1 MVGRKQIRPRYIKE
15 VGDITEE
22 HLQYTIN
29 TMYNMR
35 LKDPVQWGKISA
47 GKLANYL
54 KVFNA
59 KVKNEIL
66 STLIERNAVEVSKE
80 SYQTKRRVESTTY
93 YSLTQELLDE
103 AG

>member
-1 MVGRKQIRPRYIKE
+1 MAGRKQIRPPYIKE
-15 VGDITEE
+15 VDDITED

-35 LKDPVQWGKISA
+35 LKDPAQWSKISA

-66 STLIERNAVEVSKE
+66 STLIERNAVEMSKE
-80 SYQTKRRVESTTY
+80 SYQTVRRVESTTY
-93 YSLTQELLDE
+93 YNLTKEILD
-103 AG
+103 AAN